1 MKPLRIAVHDYPG
14 HAFPLQLS
22 RALARRGH
30 AVRHISFAGFQAPKG
45 DHEAERADA
54 GDLDVVQLILDK
66 PFAKYDFV
74 RRRSQEIQIG
84 RMVGDAIA
92 DFHPDIVLSGN
103 APIDAQR
110 MVQARCR
117 AEHLPFVYW
126 VQDLNSVAISAI
138 LTKRYSLVGRLI
150 GAVYRLIE
158 QRLLRRSD
166 RCVVIT
172 DDFVEILTE
181 WGVPVERID
190 VVENWAPIADIPV
203 EIRDNAWATE
213 QALTH
218 PGARLVYSG
227 TLSLKHDPEMLLQL
241 ACSLEERGDGAL
253 IVVTEGI
260 GGDHLTAN
268 GGDLESLTV
277 LPFQSYER
285 FPQVMGSADILVA
298 ILEPDA
304 GVFSVPSKVLSYL
317 CAGRSVLAAMPPE
330 NLAAQLIQRTEAGI
344 VVAPGDVTGFLAA
357 AHELIADPKR
367 RHTMGANARRYAEQT
382 FDIDR
387 ITDRFETILSET
399 LE

>member
-203 EIRDNAWATE
+203 EIRDNAWAT
-213 QALTH
+213 
-218 PGARLVYSG
+218 
-227 TLSLKHDPEMLLQL
+227 
-241 ACSLEERGDGAL
+241 
-253 IVVTEGI
+253 
-260 GGDHLTAN
+260 
-268 GGDLESLTV
+268 
-277 LPFQSYER
+277 
-285 FPQVMGSADILVA
+285 
-298 ILEPDA
+298 
-304 GVFSVPSKVLSYL
+304 
-317 CAGRSVLAAMPPE
+317 
-330 NLAAQLIQRTEAGI
+330 
-344 VVAPGDVTGFLAA
+344 
-357 AHELIADPKR
+357 
-367 RHTMGANARRYAEQT
+367 
-382 FDIDR
+382 
-387 ITDRFETILSET
+387 
-399 LE
+399 